1 MAAAF
6 AWDSGGP
13 WGGYGDGAVCSGTGQ
28 CRALAQAAQAP
39 RCTQT
44 REGPRAP
51 WGQMADGRLSRE
63 PFTKFSCY
71 SSDLILQKKLVYSSS
86 KGARATT
93 HMSRSPHLPR
103 RLQAGPAC
111 ACVCACAC
119 ACAWRGRPRFGGYYF
134 AIIQLLLEPEQRA
147 LR

>member
-103 RLQAGPAC
+103 CLQAGPAC
-111 ACVCACAC
+111 ACVCAHVRVPV
-119 ACAWRGRPRFGGYYF
+119 RGGEGH
-134 AIIQLLLEPEQRA
+134 ASEA
-147 LR
+147 TTLR